1 MANSAPQTAV
11 KRADARRNI
20 EAILDAAAL
29 CLSRDADAS
38 IAEIAQAAGVGR
50 VTLYGHFA
58 SRAQLIDAVVAR
70 AIEEGDESLEAL
82 DLSGDPRAALVR
94 LIGASWLTLVQI
106 GSLVTAAET
115 ALAPERMRELHQ
127 RPASRVEWL
136 VERGRAEGVFRTDLP
151 TPWLVGTLHRVM
163 HGAAEEIRAGRLASE
178 DAAAVIAATVL
189 AAYTP
194 PGGTVPPAQMWAQS

>member
-1 MANSAPQTAV
+1 VATSPPQPSV

-20 EAILDAAAL
+20 EAILDAAAV

-38 IAEIAQAAGVGR
+38 VAEIAQAAGVGR

-70 AIEEGDESLEAL
+70 AIEEGDEALEAL

-115 ALAPERMRELHQ
+115 TLDPERMRELHQ

-136 VERGRAEGVFRTDLP
+136 VERGRAEEVFRTDLP

-163 HGAAEEIRAGRLASE
+163 HGAAAEIQAGRLASD

-194 PGGTVPPAQMWAQS
+194 PGGRVPPVQMWAQP

>member
-1 MANSAPQTAV
+1 MATSAPQLSV

-20 EAILDAAAL
+20 EAILDAAAV

-38 IAEIAQAAGVGR
+38 VAEIAQAAGVGR

-70 AIEEGDESLEAL
+70 AIEEGDEALEAL

-115 ALAPERMRELHQ
+115 TLDRERMRELHQ

-136 VERGRAEGVFRTDLP
+136 VERGRAEEVFRTDLP

-163 HGAAEEIRAGRLASE
+163 HGAAAEIQAGRLASD

-194 PGGTVPPAQMWAQS
+194 PGGRVPPVQMWAQP